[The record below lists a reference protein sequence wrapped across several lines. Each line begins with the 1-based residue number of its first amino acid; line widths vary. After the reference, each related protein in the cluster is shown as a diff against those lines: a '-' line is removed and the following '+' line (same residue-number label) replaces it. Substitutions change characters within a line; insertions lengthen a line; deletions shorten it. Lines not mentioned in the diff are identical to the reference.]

1 MTLTEFLDKHD
12 ACRDGRV
19 RAAVF
24 ASPEDAWQNCT
35 PGDLIWA
42 ATRPCVLTDK
52 ELRLFA
58 VFCARSVQHL
68 LKDPRSRDAIDVAER
83 HADGLATNDELR
95 AAYDAAYAAYAA
107 VYATA
112 SAAAA
117 SAAVYAAD
125 ACAVYAD
132 AAAAAAYA
140 AVYAADSAADA
151 REQQAAWLRQNT
163 KRNFS

>member
-12 ACRDGRV
+12 ACLDGRV

-107 VYATA
+107 VYAAADT
-112 SAAAA
+112 SA
-117 SAAVYAAD
+117 YAA
-125 ACAVYAD
+125 Y
-132 AAAAAAYA
+132 AAYA
-140 AVYAADSAADA
+140 AVYAAADA

-163 KRNFS
+163 KPKFA